1 MATVVLTKGRQ
12 DTIRYNLVKNYDNK
26 ANELLERIDAVAGNL
41 ARYTYNRLVP
51 ADLQKKLKEIP
62 KDYLIF
68 TETLKVRFKIEGQ
81 LSRDVVIQLA
91 DKLPVSAKHTFGVQM
106 HYTAEVVAE
115 AEPGSV
121 LAIHGGEAI
130 RLLREAYALKQE
142 SDTLSDQVR
151 DLFKKVSTLQ
161 QLHKIF
167 PTVLEYVD
175 DNTRA
180 MFNRKVERTKVDLSD
195 ALDDDLRVAL
205 VKANIQ
211 NFAKATK

>member
-12 DTIRYNLVKNYDNK
+12 DTIRYNLVKNYENK
-26 ANELLERIDAVAGNL
+26 ATELLERIDAVAGNL
-41 ARYTYNRLVP
+41 ARYTYNLLVP

-68 TETLKVRFKIEGQ
+68 TETLKIRFKVEGQ

-91 DKLPVSAKHTFGVQM
+91 DKLPVAAKHTFGVQM
-106 HYTAEVVAE
+106 HYTPEVVAE

-121 LAIHGGEAI
+121 LATHGGEAI

-142 SDTLSDQVR
+142 SDALSDQVK

-175 DNTRA
+175 DGSRA

-195 ALDDDLRVAL
+195 ALDDGLRVAL